1 EQMFRLAAAHTDH
14 PCLYVKSRP
23 EIRSHG
29 YGKLNKNELIAC
41 GGGNIVTTFTSL
53 FISMVNVIKK
63 FKVVFGGIK

>member
-1 EQMFRLAAAHTDH
+1 MGR
-14 PCLYVKSRP
+14 
-23 EIRSHG
+23 
-29 YGKLNKNELIAC
+29 LNKNELIAC